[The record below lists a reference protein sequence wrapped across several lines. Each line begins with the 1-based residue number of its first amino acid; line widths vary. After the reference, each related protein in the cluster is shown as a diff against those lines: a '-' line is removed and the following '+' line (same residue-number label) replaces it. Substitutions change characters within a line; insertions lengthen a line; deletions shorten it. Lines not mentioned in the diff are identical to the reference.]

1 MSLILDGDGAISGLT
16 ATGISAVQTIPS
28 SSITQ
33 AMLQTLVVPL
43 GVGQTWQ
50 DVSASRSAGVT
61 YTNSTGRPI
70 VVSIRAQTGT
80 SDCSITVDS
89 VQAAQALQ
97 TTATRNFLTAVVPNG
112 STYIMQPSFSGLW
125 SELR

>member
-1 MSLILDGDGAISGLT
+1 MTKARDLARLLPDSSGKLPAGNL
-16 ATGISAVQTIPS
+16 ATEVT
-28 SSITQ
+28 
-33 AMLQTLVVPL
+33 PL

-50 DVSASRSAGVT
+50 NVAGSRSAGVT

-70 VVSIRAQTGT
+70 VVSIRSQTGT
-80 SDCSITVDS
+80 ADCFIEVDG

-112 STYIMQPSFSGLW
+112 STYLMQPSFSGLW